1 MRTLATDVCP
11 EYGPHDIDQ
20 HADGLLATIADMPA
34 GWHAF
39 IEFDPDVGML
49 EAGCNLTAWRRYIG
63 ACARNLAVRG
73 LAETR
78 RAASGM
84 QLRLTPA
91 GLDLAAQ
98 RVSRGDVGV
107 GVCGRP
113 ARGDVLVGVGQH
125 RTGPA

>member
-39 IEFDPDVGML
+39 IEFDPDAGML

-63 ACARNLAVRG
+63 ACARNLADRG

-91 GLDLAAQ
+91 GIDLAA
-98 RVSRGDVGV
+98 RRKREMDDIWSMIDLDALSAYIESILR
-107 GVCGRP
+107 
-113 ARGDVLVGVGQH
+113 
-125 RTGPA
+125 